1 VSGRRTVRTR
11 PRNGLAIRDVLAAAL
26 LSELCNP
33 SEEFWLVSGWVSDV
47 RVIDNSARQFDSLL
61 GDEPPASMTLSGYLG
76 ELTRRGTHVHLALR
90 VVDHN
95 KDFVDRL
102 KRVCTADGLHLYY
115 SEDLHEKMLVGW
127 EWILTGSMNFTWM
140 GTQVNEER
148 MEFLHDRVEAA
159 RQRIELRA
167 RWIGGQA

>member
-1 VSGRRTVRTR
+1 MSGRRTVRTR

-26 LSELCNP
+26 LSELCHP

-47 RVIDNSARQFDSLL
+47 RVIDNAARQFDALL
-61 GDEPPASMTLSGYLG
+61 GDEPPVSVTLSAYLG
-76 ELTRRGTHVHLALR
+76 ELTRRGTHVHVALR
-90 VVDHN
+90 AVDHN

-102 KRVCTADGLHLYY
+102 RRACAGDALHLYY

-127 EWILTGSMNFTWM
+127 EWVLTGSMNFTWM

-148 MEFLHDRVEAA
+148 IEFLYDRVEAS

-167 RWIGGQA
+167 RWIAEQP